1 MIYQK
6 VCLVREIIKSYKKS
20 VVYKPHFLHMM
31 RMLGN
36 PLFCFYF

>member
-1 MIYQK
+1 MTYQR
-6 VCLVREIIKSYKKS
+6 VCLVRDIIKSYKKS

-31 RMLGN
+31 GMLGN